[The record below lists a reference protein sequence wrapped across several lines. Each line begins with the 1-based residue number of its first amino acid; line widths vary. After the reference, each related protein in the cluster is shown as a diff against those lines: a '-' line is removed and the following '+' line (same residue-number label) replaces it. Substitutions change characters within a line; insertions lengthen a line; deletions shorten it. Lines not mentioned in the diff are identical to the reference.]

1 MIFLR
6 KTSPSRRCLRS
17 DFSEFAPSAV
27 AWSEEAEPRLSGP
40 FRERKSRMNA
50 FQIECVATFT
60 RAALAFSLPA
70 SVGQIYG
77 LLFATLE
84 PLSLDE
90 ICDLLKSSR
99 GGTFQSMKWLRE
111 VGMIERVRVLGLR
124 KGHFR
129 AVLNLRQL
137 ATNLLRRRVE
147 PHVRNGADHLE
158 RLRSSISSS
167 GNSVSAFQR
176 ARYEQMERWHGFLA
190 DMLPLITGMAEKV

>member
-1 MIFLR
+1 
-6 KTSPSRRCLRS
+6 
-17 DFSEFAPSAV
+17 
-27 AWSEEAEPRLSGP
+27 
-40 FRERKSRMNA
+40 MNA
-50 FQIECVATFT
+50 FQSECVEVFT

-77 LLFATLE
+77 LLFATSE

-111 VGMIERVRVLGLR
+111 LGMIEGVRVPGLR

-137 ATNLLRRRVE
+137 AVNLLRRRVE
-147 PHVRNGADHLE
+147 PHVSNGNKHLR
-158 RLRSSISSS
+158 RLRESIVP
-167 GNSVSAFQR
+167 GDEAASVFQR
-176 ARYEQMERWHGFLA
+176 ARYEQMERWHHFLS
-190 DMLPLITGMAEKV
+190 DMLPLITSMAGKV